1 MQRSSKKYRNNF
13 IFVTNI
19 IKMSQEIIIETDN
32 PSYAEMIIN
41 LAKKL
46 RLKLVVNP
54 KPESA
59 SSVIDSQLQKIINEG
74 GDMSYIDN
82 PVEWQKELRKD
93 RNII

>member
-1 MQRSSKKYRNNF
+1 MA
-13 IFVTNI
+13 
-19 IKMSQEIIIETDN
+19 QEIIIETDN